1 MTTDSVIRRPI
12 RSFVVRQGRMT
23 LAQKEAVATDWP
35 AYGLTL
41 PENGQP
47 YDWPTVFGRDAKRVL
62 EIGFGMGAT
71 LAKLATENP
80 NADFIGIEVHPPGIG
95 RLLASAKTLGLTNL
109 KIFAV
114 DALDV
119 LHQAIPAASLDR
131 VLLLFPDP
139 WPKRKHHKRRIVQP
153 EFVALIA
160 SKLKPQ
166 GFFHLATDWQP
177 YAEHMMDVMEASPH
191 FSNHFGEGEYAPAGF
206 ERHATKFEQRGE
218 KLGHAI
224 WDLVFQLNH

>member
-1 MTTDSVIRRPI
+1 MTSDSVIHRPI

-23 LAQKEAVATDWP
+23 HAQKEAVAADWP
-35 AYGLTL
+35 TYGLPL

-47 YDWPTVFGRDAKRVL
+47 YDWQTVFARDAKRVL

-71 LAKLATENP
+71 LAKLALENP

-95 RLLASAKTLGLTNL
+95 RMLASAKALGLSNL

-119 LHQAIPAASLDR
+119 LQQAIPDGSLDR

-160 SKLKPQ
+160 RKLKPQ

-177 YAEHMMDVMEASPH
+177 YAEHMMEVLEDSPP
-191 FSNHFGEGEYAPAGF
+191 FRNHFGEGEYAPAGF

>member
-1 MTTDSVIRRPI
+1 MTTDTPIHRPI

-23 LAQKEAVATDWP
+23 PAQKEAVSADWP
-35 AYGLTL
+35 AYGLSL
-41 PENGQP
+41 PENDQP
-47 YDWPTVFGRDAKRVL
+47 YNFDTIFGREAKRVL

-80 NADFIGIEVHPPGIG
+80 QADFIGVEVHPPGIG
-95 RLLASAKTLGLTNL
+95 RMLARAKTLELTNL
-109 KIFAV
+109 KIFAN

-119 LHQAIPAASLDR
+119 LNRAIPDESLDR

-139 WPKRKHHKRRIVQP
+139 WPKSKHHKRRIVQP
-153 EFVALIA
+153 EFVELIA
-160 SKLKPQ
+160 KKLKSE

-177 YAEHMMDVMEASPH
+177 YAEHMMTVLEASPS
-191 FSNHFGEGEYAPAGF
+191 FSNYFGDELYAPVGF
-206 ERHATKFEQRGE
+206 ERHTTKFEKRGE

-224 WDLVFQLNH
+224 WDLIFQLNR

>member
-1 MTTDSVIRRPI
+1 MTTDAPIHPPI

-23 LAQKEAVATDWP
+23 PAQKESVSTDWP
-35 AYGLTL
+35 LYGLAL

-47 YDWPTVFGRDAKRVL
+47 YDWDLVFKREAKRVL

-71 LAKLATENP
+71 LAKLASENP
-80 NADFIGIEVHPPGIG
+80 QADFIGVEVHPPGIG
-95 RLLASAKTLGLTNL
+95 RMVARAKALELTNL

-114 DALDV
+114 DALQV
-119 LHQAIPAASLDR
+119 LNLAIPDASLDR

-139 WPKRKHHKRRIVQP
+139 WPKTKHHKRRIVQP
-153 EFVALIA
+153 EFVELMAK
-160 SKLKPQ
+160 KLKPE

-177 YAEHMMDVMEASPH
+177 YAVHMMSVLEASPS
-191 FSNHFGEGEYAPAGF
+191 FTNLFGEGLYAPAGF
-206 ERHATKFEQRGE
+206 ERHTTKFEKRGE

-224 WDLVFQLNH
+224 WDLVFKLNH